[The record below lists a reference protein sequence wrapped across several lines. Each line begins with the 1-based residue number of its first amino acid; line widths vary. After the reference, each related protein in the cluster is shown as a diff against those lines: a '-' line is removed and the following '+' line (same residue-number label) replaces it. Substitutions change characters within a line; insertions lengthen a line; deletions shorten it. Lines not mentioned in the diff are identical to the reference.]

1 MFNGDIVLND
11 ANFKFKTDFTDNS
24 ISKIEENKI
33 YLNQI
38 NAGETKEIE
47 VGIQL
52 LTDSQFDLG
61 LISKENKIVH
71 KKI

>member
-1 MFNGDIVLND
+1 MGVSFLFGPN
-11 ANFKFKTDFTDNS
+11 
-24 ISKIEENKI
+24 KIEENKI

-52 LTDSQFDLG
+52 LTDSQFDLSS
-61 LISKENKIVH
+61 IRKNNEK
-71 KKI
+71 